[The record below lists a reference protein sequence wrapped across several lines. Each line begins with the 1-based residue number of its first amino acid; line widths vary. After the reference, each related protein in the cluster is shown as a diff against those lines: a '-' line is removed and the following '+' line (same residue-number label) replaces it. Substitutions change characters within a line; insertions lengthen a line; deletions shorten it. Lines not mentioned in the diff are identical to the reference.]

1 MAVAR
6 GRDTGAS
13 THGCD
18 DNTTGGVSMP
28 TDSLRP
34 ALRWGDTAL
43 QARAAGEARL
53 QSLLGAMAST
63 HSEAEWSCVWE
74 MWELWV
80 LWEVGVG
87 AVGAVGA
94 VGGGCG
100 SCGCCGRRSAGCA
113 RAQSGGGS
121 CHLAPVGNP

>member
-63 HSEAEWSCVWE
+63 HSEAEWIDFGTGRQR
-74 MWELWV
+74 MV
-80 LWEVGVG
+80 LE
-87 AVGAVGA
+87 
-94 VGGGCG
+94 
-100 SCGCCGRRSAGCA
+100 
-113 RAQSGGGS
+113 RA
-121 CHLAPVGNP
+121 HNAPSFAAYV

>member
-1 MAVAR
+1 VAVAR

-94 VGGGCG
+94 VGGVARGVPV
-100 SCGCCGRRSAGCA
+100 RRAGA
-113 RAQSGGGS
+113 DHVTWPPSETREEQSGGG
-121 CHLAPVGNP
+121 HEE

>member
-63 HSEAEWSCVWE
+63 HSEAKWSCEWELWELWEAWWRWVWRCV
-74 MWELWV
+74 WELWV
-80 LWEVGVG
+80 LWE
-87 AVGAVGA
+87 A
-94 VGGGCG
+94 
-100 SCGCCGRRSAGCA
+100 
-113 RAQSGGGS
+113 
-121 CHLAPVGNP
+121 

>member
-1 MAVAR
+1 VAVAR

-74 MWELWV
+74 LWELWV
-80 LWEVGVG
+80 LWEAWWRCVRELWEAWEAWWRCVWELWVLWE
-87 AVGAVGA
+87 A
-94 VGGGCG
+94 
-100 SCGCCGRRSAGCA
+100 
-113 RAQSGGGS
+113 
-121 CHLAPVGNP
+121 

>member
-74 MWELWV
+74 MWELWEAWWRCGSCVWELWV

-87 AVGAVGA
+87 AVGGVARGVPVRRAGA
-94 VGGGCG
+94 DHVTWPP
-100 SCGCCGRRSAGCA
+100 S
-113 RAQSGGGS
+113 
-121 CHLAPVGNP
+121 